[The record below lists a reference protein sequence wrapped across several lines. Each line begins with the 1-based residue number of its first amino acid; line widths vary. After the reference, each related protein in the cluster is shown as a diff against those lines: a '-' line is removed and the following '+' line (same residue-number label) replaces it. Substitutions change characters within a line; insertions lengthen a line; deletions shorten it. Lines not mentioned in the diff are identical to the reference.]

1 MSEPR
6 VTTLRNQMGSLP
18 VTAAPFELP
27 QLMLRDEHRLRRR
40 VDGANKIRDEAKRRA
55 ALEQIDDEVL
65 AAQAKLAAR
74 VAAVPRISYPEELPV
89 SQRRQDILDVIRDNQ
104 VVIVAGETGSGK
116 TTQLPKICLELGRG
130 VRGVIGHTQPRR
142 IAART
147 VAERVAEELHT
158 ELGQVVGYKV
168 RFTDQVGDETLVK
181 LMTDGIL
188 LAEIQSD
195 RLLSRYDT
203 LIIDEAHER
212 SLNIDFIMG
221 YVKQLL
227 PRRPDLKVIITSAT
241 IDPERFSR
249 HFGDAPIVEVSGRTY
264 PVETRYRPIID
275 PEDPDADP
283 DRDQVQAILDA
294 VDELQAEGPGD
305 ILVFLS
311 GEREIRD
318 TADALSKQDLRNT
331 EILPLYARLSV
342 GEQHRVFQR
351 HTGRRVVLSTNVAE
365 TSLTV
370 PGIKYVIDPGNAR
383 ISRYSHR
390 LKVQRLPIEAIS
402 QASANQRKGRCGR
415 VSEGICIRLYS
426 EEDFESRPEFTDP
439 EILRTNLASVILQ
452 MIAAGLGDIAAFPFI
467 DPPDRRNINDGIGL
481 LQELG
486 ALEKDK
492 LTAIGRRLAQ
502 LPVDPR
508 LARMVV
514 AAEENGCVREVM
526 VIAAALSI
534 QDPRE
539 RPTEQQEQAQQQH
552 ARFRDPDSD
561 FISFLNLWNYL
572 REQQKELSS
581 NQFRKMCRAEFL
593 NYLRV
598 REWQDIYA
606 QLRQVVKGQGVSLN
620 GGEIDTRGI
629 HVSLLTGLL
638 SHLGM
643 KDVVTKGV
651 PRKGPSEY
659 LGARGAKFAI
669 FPGSALSRQQPQW
682 VMAAELVETS
692 RLWARV
698 VAKIEPEW
706 AEKLGAHLVK
716 RNYSEPHWEAK
727 QGAVIATEKVTL
739 YGLPIVAARRINYGR
754 IDPEVSRELFI
765 RHALVE
771 GEWRTSHQ
779 FFHHNR
785 KLLDDVEKLEDRV
798 RRRNIKVDD
807 ETLFDFY
814 DKRVGAEVVSVRHFD
829 TWWKKTRREDPELL
843 TFDPDMLINSHADG
857 VTAADYPDHWT
868 QGGVELPLTYRFEPG
883 QRADGVT
890 VRVPLPVLG
899 QVDGDGLAWQ
909 IPGLRLELVTSLIK
923 SLPKQIRRNFVPAPT
938 FAKAVVDRLGPN
950 DQHVLESVERELG
963 ALSGVTIP
971 REAWQLD
978 QVPDHLKTTFHVVDE
993 RDRTLAEGKNLA
1005 AIKEDL
1011 RATMRAALS
1020 AAPNDIERTGV
1031 TTWDFGTVPRTHR
1044 QAVAGYEVTTY
1055 PSLVDRGDHVDVK
1068 LLDSAAQQRAAM
1080 VLGTRRLLLL
1090 QLPSP
1095 VKMVVRSLTNDA
1107 KLTLSRNP
1115 HGGVPALLNDCIATA
1130 VDKLVADG
1138 GGPVFDQAGFE
1149 KLLARAR
1156 AGLNETVLD
1165 VVNRVR
1171 RVLNAAQDVERQ
1183 LAAAK
1188 FAPDASVK
1196 DIRAQLR
1203 GLVHADFAA
1212 EVGYQRLADVERYL
1226 KAIER
1231 RLEKLPENPQRDVQR
1246 TEEIAEINAE
1256 YRTLLDAVPP
1266 GEPVEKPLRTIGW
1279 MIQELRV
1286 SYFAQTLGTAYPVS
1300 EKRIYKAMDEL

>member
-1 MSEPR
+1 
-6 VTTLRNQMGSLP
+6 MGSPP
-18 VTAAPFELP
+18 VTAAHIELP

-40 VDGANKIRDEAKRRA
+40 VDGTRKIRDEAKRRA
-55 ALEQIDDEVL
+55 ALAQIDDEVL

-89 SQRRQDILDVIRDNQ
+89 SQRRQDILEVIRDSQ

-130 VRGVIGHTQPRR
+130 LRGVIGHTQPRR
-142 IAART
+142 LAART

-158 ELGQVVGYKV
+158 ELGKVVGYKV
-168 RFTDQVGDETLVK
+168 RFTDQVGDDTLVK

-195 RLLSRYDT
+195 RLLTRYDT

-212 SLNIDFIMG
+212 SLNIDFILG
-221 YVKQLL
+221 YLKQLL

-264 PVETRYRPIID
+264 PVETRYRPVID

-318 TADALSKQDLRNT
+318 TADALSKQDLPKLNGHST

-351 HTGRRVVLSTNVAE
+351 HSGRRVVLATNVAE

-390 LKVQRLPIEAIS
+390 LKVQRLPIEPVS

-426 EEDFESRPEFTDP
+426 EEDFESRPEFTDA

-486 ALEKDK
+486 ALDKDK
-492 LTAIGRRLAQ
+492 LTPIGRRLSQ

-539 RPTEQQEQAQQQH
+539 RPTEQQQQAQEQH
-552 ARFRDPDSD
+552 ARFRDNDSD
-561 FISFLNLWNYL
+561 FIGFLNLWNYL

-606 QLRQVVKGQGVSLN
+606 QLRQVVKAQGVSVN
-620 GGEIDTRGI
+620 GGDIDTKGI
-629 HVSLLTGLL
+629 HLSLLTGLL

-643 KDVVTKGV
+643 KDVVTKGA
-651 PRKGPSEY
+651 PRKGLTEY

-692 RLWARV
+692 RLWART

-716 RNYSEPHWEAK
+716 RSYSEPHWEAK

-754 IDPEVSRELFI
+754 IDPEVSRDLFI

-829 TWWKKTRREDPELL
+829 TWWKKTRREQPDLL
-843 TFDPDMLINSHADG
+843 TFDPDMLINESADG

-868 QGGVELPLTYRFEPG
+868 QGGVRLPLTYRFEPG
-883 QRADGVT
+883 RRDDGVT

-938 FAKAVVDRLGPN
+938 FAQAVVDRLGPD
-950 DQHVLESVERELG
+950 DQHVLESVERELR

-993 RDRTLAEGKNLA
+993 GDRTLAEGKDLA

-1031 TTWDFGTVPRTHR
+1031 TTWDFGTLPRTHR

-1068 LLDSAAQQRAAM
+1068 LLDSAAQQRASMA
-1080 VLGTRRLLLL
+1080 LGTRRLLLL

-1095 VKMVVRSLTNDA
+1095 VKLIVRSLSNDA

-1115 HGGVPALLNDCIATA
+1115 HGGVPALLNDCVATA

-1138 GGPVFDQAGFE
+1138 GGVVFDQAGYE

-1171 RVLNAAQDVERQ
+1171 RVLNAAQDVERA

-1188 FAPDASVK
+1188 FAPDASVA

-1203 GLVHADFAA
+1203 RLVHADFAA
-1212 EVGYQRLADVERYL
+1212 ETGYQRLPDVERYL

-1246 TEEIAEINAE
+1246 TEEIAEITAE
-1256 YRTLLDAVPP
+1256 YRTLLDGVPP
-1266 GEPVEKPLRTIGW
+1266 GEPVEKPLRAIGW
-1279 MIQELRV
+1279 MIEELRV

>member
-1 MSEPR
+1 
-6 VTTLRNQMGSLP
+6 MGSLP

-843 TFDPDMLINSHADG
+843 TFDPDMLINDSADG

-1149 KLLARAR
+1149 KLLVRAR
-1156 AGLNETVLD
+1156 SGLNETVLD

-1188 FAPDASVK
+1188 FAPDASVR

-1212 EVGYQRLADVERYL
+1212 EVGFQRLADVERYL

-1246 TEEIAEINAE
+1246 TAEIAEINAE

>member
-1 MSEPR
+1 M
-6 VTTLRNQMGSLP
+6 
-18 VTAAPFELP
+18 TAAPFELP

-843 TFDPDMLINSHADG
+843 TFDPDMLINDSADG

-1149 KLLARAR
+1149 KLLVRAR
-1156 AGLNETVLD
+1156 SGLNETVLD

-1188 FAPDASVK
+1188 FAPDASVR

-1212 EVGYQRLADVERYL
+1212 EVGFQRLADVERYL

-1246 TEEIAEINAE
+1246 TAEIAEINAE

>member
-1 MSEPR
+1 
-6 VTTLRNQMGSLP
+6 MGSPP
-18 VTAAPFELP
+18 VTAAHIELP

-40 VDGANKIRDEAKRRA
+40 IDGTRKIRDEAKRRA
-55 ALEQIDDEVL
+55 ALAQIDDEVL

-74 VAAVPRISYPEELPV
+74 VAAVPRIDYPAELPV

-130 VRGVIGHTQPRR
+130 LRGVIGHTQPRR

-147 VAERVAEELHT
+147 VAERVAEELRT
-158 ELGQVVGYKV
+158 ELGKVVGYKV
-168 RFTDQVGDETLVK
+168 RFTDQVGDDTLVK

-188 LAEIQSD
+188 LAEIQND

-212 SLNIDFIMG
+212 SLNIDFILG
-221 YVKQLL
+221 YLRQLL

-264 PVETRYRPIID
+264 PVETRYRPVID

-351 HTGRRVVLSTNVAE
+351 HTGRRVVLATNVAE

-390 LKVQRLPIEAIS
+390 LKVQRLPIEPIS

-426 EEDFESRPEFTDP
+426 EEDFESRPEFTDA

-486 ALEKDK
+486 ALDKDK
-492 LTAIGRRLAQ
+492 LTPIGRRLSQ

-552 ARFRDPDSD
+552 ARFRDNDSD

-606 QLRQVVKGQGVSLN
+606 QLRQVVKGQGVSVN
-620 GGEIDTRGI
+620 GGDIDTKGI
-629 HVSLLTGLL
+629 HLSLLAGLL

-651 PRKGPSEY
+651 PRKGPTEY

-692 RLWARV
+692 RLWART

-727 QGAVIATEKVTL
+727 QGAVIAVEKVTL

-765 RHALVE
+765 RHALVD

-785 KLLDDVEKLEDRV
+785 KLLDDVEQLEDRV
-798 RRRNIKVDD
+798 RRRDIKVDD

-829 TWWKKTRREDPELL
+829 TWWKKTRREQPDLL
-843 TFDPDMLINSHADG
+843 TFDPDMLINDSADG
-857 VTAADYPDHWT
+857 VTPADYPDHWT

-883 QRADGVT
+883 RRDDGVT

-909 IPGLRLELVTSLIK
+909 IPGLRLELVTALIK

-950 DQHVLESVERELG
+950 DQHVLESVERELRT
-963 ALSGVTIP
+963 LSGVTIP

-993 RDRTLAEGKNLA
+993 QDKTLAEGKDLA

-1020 AAPNDIERTGV
+1020 AAPNDIERTNV
-1031 TTWDFGTVPRTHR
+1031 TTWDFGTLPRTHR
-1044 QAVAGYEVTTY
+1044 QAVTGYEVTTY

-1080 VLGTRRLLLL
+1080 ALGTRRLLLL

-1095 VKMVVRSLTNDA
+1095 VKLIVRSLSNDA

-1115 HGGVPALLNDCIATA
+1115 HGGVPALLDDCIATA

-1138 GGPVFDQAGFE
+1138 GGVVFDQAGFE
-1149 KLLARAR
+1149 KLLVRAR
-1156 AGLNETVLD
+1156 SGLNETVLD

-1171 RVLNAAQDVERQ
+1171 RVLNAAHAVERQ
-1183 LAAAK
+1183 LPAAK
-1188 FAPDASVK
+1188 FAPDASVA

-1203 GLVHADFAA
+1203 SLVHAGFAA
-1212 EVGYQRLADVERYL
+1212 ETGYQRLPDVERYL

-1246 TEEIAEINAE
+1246 TEEIAEITGE
-1256 YRTLLDAVPP
+1256 YRALLAAVPK
-1266 GEPVEKPLRTIGW
+1266 GEPVDKALRAIGW
-1279 MIQELRV
+1279 MIEELRV

>member
-1 MSEPR
+1 M
-6 VTTLRNQMGSLP
+6 
-18 VTAAPFELP
+18 TAAPFELP

>member
-1 MSEPR
+1 M
-6 VTTLRNQMGSLP
+6 
-18 VTAAPFELP
+18 TAAHIDLP

-40 VDGANKIRDEAKRRA
+40 IDGARKIRDEAKRRA
-55 ALEQIDDEVL
+55 ALDQIDDEVL

-142 IAART
+142 LAART
-147 VAERVAEELHT
+147 VAERVAEELRT

-168 RFTDQVGDETLVK
+168 RFTDQVGDQTLVK

-212 SLNIDFIMG
+212 SLNIDFILG

-264 PVETRYRPIID
+264 PVETRYRPVID

-283 DRDQVQAILDA
+283 DRDQVQAIADA
-294 VDELQAEGPGD
+294 VDELCAEGPGD

-318 TADALSKQDLRNT
+318 TADALSKQDRRNT
-331 EILPLYARLSV
+331 EILPLYARLSF

-351 HTGRRVVLSTNVAE
+351 HTGRRIVLSTNVAE

-390 LKVQRLPIEAIS
+390 LKVQRLPIEPIS

-426 EEDFESRPEFTDP
+426 EEDFESRPEFTDA

-486 ALEKDK
+486 ALDKDK
-492 LTAIGRRLAQ
+492 LTPIGRRLSQ

-598 REWQDIYA
+598 REWQDIYS
-606 QLRQVVKGQGVSLN
+606 QLRQVVKGQGVSVN
-620 GGEIDTRGI
+620 GGELDTKGI
-629 HVSLLTGLL
+629 HLSLLAGLL

-651 PRKGPSEY
+651 VTTGSGRRGPTEY

-669 FPGSALSRQQPQW
+669 FPGSTLSRQQPQW

-692 RLWARV
+692 RLWART

-765 RHALVE
+765 RHALVD
-771 GEWRTSHQ
+771 GEWRTNHQ

-785 KLLDDVEKLEDRV
+785 KLLDDVDKLEDRV

-829 TWWKKTRREDPELL
+829 TWWKKTRREQPDLL
-843 TFDPDMLINSHADG
+843 TFDPEMLVNESAGGI
-857 VTAADYPDHWT
+857 TEADYPDHWT
-868 QGGVELPLTYRFEPG
+868 QGGVQLPLTYRFEPG
-883 QRADGVT
+883 RRDDGVT

-938 FAKAVVDRLGPN
+938 FAQAVVDRIGAD
-950 DQHVLESVERELG
+950 DQHVLEAVERELRT
-963 ALSGVTIP
+963 LSGVDIP

-978 QVPDHLKTTFHVVDE
+978 QVPEHLKTTFHVVDE

-1031 TTWDFGTVPRTHR
+1031 TTWDFGTLPRSHR
-1044 QAVAGYEVTTY
+1044 QAVTGYEVTTY
-1055 PSLVDRGDHVDVK
+1055 PSLVDRGDHVDIK

-1095 VKMVVRSLTNDA
+1095 VKLIVRSLSNDA

-1115 HGGVPALLNDCIATA
+1115 HGGVPALLADCVATA

-1138 GGPVFDQAGFE
+1138 GGPAFDQAGFE
-1149 KLLARAR
+1149 KLLVRAR
-1156 AGLNETVLD
+1156 QGLNETALD
-1165 VVNRVR
+1165 VVNQVR
-1171 RVLNAAQDVERQ
+1171 RVLNEAQAAERQ

-1188 FAPDASVK
+1188 FAPDASVA
-1196 DIRAQLR
+1196 DIRAQIR

-1212 EVGYQRLADVERYL
+1212 EFGYQRLSDVERYL
-1226 KAIER
+1226 KAIQR
-1231 RLEKLPENPQRDVQR
+1231 RLDKLPENPQRDVQR
-1246 TEEIAEINAE
+1246 TEEIAEITAE
-1256 YRTLLDAVPP
+1256 YRALLAAVPP

>member
-1 MSEPR
+1 
-6 VTTLRNQMGSLP
+6 
-18 VTAAPFELP
+18 
-27 QLMLRDEHRLRRR
+27 
-40 VDGANKIRDEAKRRA
+40 
-55 ALEQIDDEVL
+55 
-65 AAQAKLAAR
+65 
-74 VAAVPRISYPEELPV
+74 
-89 SQRRQDILDVIRDNQ
+89 
-104 VVIVAGETGSGK
+104 
-116 TTQLPKICLELGRG
+116 
-130 VRGVIGHTQPRR
+130 
-142 IAART
+142 
-147 VAERVAEELHT
+147 
-158 ELGQVVGYKV
+158 
-168 RFTDQVGDETLVK
+168 
-181 LMTDGIL
+181 
-188 LAEIQSD
+188 
-195 RLLSRYDT
+195 
-203 LIIDEAHER
+203 
-212 SLNIDFIMG
+212 
-221 YVKQLL
+221 
-227 PRRPDLKVIITSAT
+227 
-241 IDPERFSR
+241 
-249 HFGDAPIVEVSGRTY
+249 
-264 PVETRYRPIID
+264 
-275 PEDPDADP
+275 
-283 DRDQVQAILDA
+283 VQAIVDA

-351 HTGRRVVLSTNVAE
+351 HTGRRVVLATNVAE

-390 LKVQRLPIEAIS
+390 LKVQRLPIEPIS

-426 EEDFESRPEFTDP
+426 EEDFESRPEFTDA

-467 DPPDRRNINDGIGL
+467 DPPDRRNINDGVGL

-486 ALEKDK
+486 ALDKDK
-492 LTAIGRRLAQ
+492 LTPIGRRLSQ

-514 AAEENGCVREVM
+514 AAEEYGCVREVM

-539 RPTEQQEQAQQQH
+539 RPAEQQEQAQQQH
-552 ARFRDPDSD
+552 ARFRDPGSD
-561 FISFLNLWNYL
+561 FIGFLNLWNYL

-606 QLRQVVKGQGVSLN
+606 QLRQVVKGQGVSVN
-620 GGEIDTRGI
+620 GGEIDTKGI
-629 HVSLLTGLL
+629 HLSLLTGLL

-643 KDVVTKGV
+643 KDVITKGV
-651 PRKGPSEY
+651 PRKGPTEY

-692 RLWARV
+692 RLWART

-727 QGAVIATEKVTL
+727 QGAVIAVEKVTL

-765 RHALVE
+765 RHALVD

-785 KLLDDVEKLEDRV
+785 QLLDDVEKLEDRV
-798 RRRNIKVDD
+798 RRRDIKVDD

-829 TWWKKTRREDPELL
+829 TWWKKTRREQPDLL
-843 TFDPDMLINSHADG
+843 TFDPDMLVNDSAGGITEADF
-857 VTAADYPDHWT
+857 PDHWT
-868 QGGVELPLTYRFEPG
+868 QGGVQLPLTYRFEPG
-883 QRADGVT
+883 RRDDGVT

-899 QVDGDGLAWQ
+899 EVDGDGLAWQ

-950 DQHVLESVERELG
+950 DQHVLESVERELRT
-963 ALSGVTIP
+963 LSGVTIP

-993 RDRTLAEGKNLA
+993 QDKTLAEGKNLA

-1020 AAPNDIERTGV
+1020 AAPNDIERTGLK
-1031 TTWDFGTVPRTHR
+1031 TWDFGTVPRTHR

-1068 LLDSAAQQRAAM
+1068 LLDSAGQQRAAM
-1080 VLGTRRLLLL
+1080 ALGTRRLLLL

-1095 VKMVVRSLTNDA
+1095 VKLIVRSLSNDA

-1115 HGGVPALLNDCIATA
+1115 HGGVPALLADCVAAA

-1138 GGPVFDQAGFE
+1138 GGPAFDQAGFE
-1149 KLLARAR
+1149 KLLVRAR
-1156 AGLNETVLD
+1156 QGLNETVLD

-1171 RVLNAAQDVERQ
+1171 RVLNEAHAAERQ

-1188 FAPDASVK
+1188 FAPDASVA
-1196 DIRAQLR
+1196 DIRAQIKA
-1203 GLVHADFAA
+1203 LVHADFAA
-1212 EVGYQRLADVERYL
+1212 ETGYQRLPDVERYL
-1226 KAIER
+1226 KAIQH
-1231 RLEKLPENPQRDVQR
+1231 RLDKLPQNPQRDVQR
-1246 TEEIAEINAE
+1246 TEEIAEITAE
-1256 YRTLLDAVPP
+1256 YRALLAAVPP

>member
-1 MSEPR
+1 
-6 VTTLRNQMGSLP
+6 MGSLP
-18 VTAAPFELP
+18 VTAAHIDLP

-40 VDGANKIRDEAKRRA
+40 VDGTRKIRDEAKRRA
-55 ALEQIDDEVL
+55 ALARIDAEVL

-74 VAAVPRISYPEELPV
+74 VAAVPRISYPESLPV
-89 SQRRQDILDVIRDNQ
+89 SQRKDDIAEVIRDNQ

-130 VRGVIGHTQPRR
+130 LRGVIGHTQPRR
-142 IAART
+142 LAART
-147 VAERVAEELHT
+147 VAERVAEELGT
-158 ELGQVVGYKV
+158 ELGKVVGYKV
-168 RFTDQVGDETLVK
+168 RFTDQVSDDTLVK

-188 LAEIQSD
+188 LAEIQND

-221 YVKQLL
+221 YLKRLL

-264 PVETRYRPIID
+264 PVEVRYRPVVD

-283 DRDQVQAILDA
+283 DRDQVRAISDA
-294 VDELQAEGPGD
+294 VDELCEEGPGD

-318 TADALSKQDLRNT
+318 TADALSKQDLRNV
-331 EILPLYARLSV
+331 EILPLYARLSF

-351 HTGRRVVLSTNVAE
+351 HTGRRIVLATNVAE

-390 LKVQRLPIEAIS
+390 LKVQRLPIEPIS

-415 VSEGICIRLYS
+415 VSEGICVRLYS
-426 EEDFESRPEFTDP
+426 EDDFLSRPEFTDA

-452 MIAAGLGDIAAFPFI
+452 MTAAGLGDVAAFPFI
-467 DPPDRRNINDGIGL
+467 DPPDRRNIADGIGL

-486 ALEKDK
+486 ALSNGK
-492 LTAIGRRLAQ
+492 LTQIGRRLAQ

-514 AAEENGCVREVM
+514 AAEEQGCVREVM

-539 RPTEQQEQAQQQH
+539 RPTEQQRAATEKH
-552 ARFRDPDSD
+552 SRFTDPTSD
-561 FISFLNLWNYL
+561 FLAYLNLWNYL
-572 REQQKELSS
+572 REQQQELSS

-606 QLRQVVKGQGVSLN
+606 QLRQVVKARGVSLN
-620 GGEIDTRGI
+620 GGEIATLGI
-629 HVSLLTGLL
+629 HLSLLTGLL

-643 KDVVTKGV
+643 KDVLAKGA
-651 PRKGPSEY
+651 PRKGPTEY
-659 LGARGAKFAI
+659 LGARGAKFVI
-669 FPGSALSRQQPQW
+669 FPGSGLSKAQPQW

-706 AEKLGAHLVK
+706 AEKLGEHLVK
-716 RNYSEPHWEAK
+716 RNYSEPHWEQR
-727 QGAVIATEKVTL
+727 QGAVIAVEKVTL
-739 YGLPIVAARRINYGR
+739 YGLPIVTDRRVNYGR
-754 IDPEVSRELFI
+754 VDPELCRELFI

-771 GEWRTSHQ
+771 GEWRTNHQ

-785 KLLDDVEKLEDRV
+785 KLLADVEKLEDRA
-798 RRRNIKVDD
+798 RRRDIKVDD

-814 DKRVGAEVVSVRHFD
+814 DKRIGAEVVSVRHFD
-829 TWWKKTRREDPELL
+829 TWWKKARGDNPDLL
-843 TFDPDMLINSHADG
+843 TFDPDLLVNDG
-857 VTAADYPDHWT
+857 AGGITEADYPDHWE
-868 QGGVELPLTYRFEPG
+868 QGGISLPLTYRFEPG
-883 QRADGVT
+883 QRTDGVT
-890 VRVPLPVLG
+890 VRVPLPVLAK
-899 QVDGDGLAWQ
+899 VDGDGLAWQ

-923 SLPKQIRRNFVPAPT
+923 SLPKQLRRNFVPAPA
-938 FAKAVVDRLGPN
+938 FAKAVVDRIGTD
-950 DQHVLESVERELG
+950 DQHVLDAVERELR

-978 QVPDHLKTTFHVVDE
+978 QVPEHLKTTFHVVD
-993 RDRTLAEGKNLA
+993 DGDKTLARGKDLA
-1005 AIKEDL
+1005 AIKENL

-1031 TTWDFGTVPRTHR
+1031 KAWDFGALPKSHR
-1044 QAVAGYEVTTY
+1044 QAVTGYEVTAY
-1055 PSLVDRGDHVDVK
+1055 PSLVDRQDHVDVK
-1068 LLDSAAQQRAAM
+1068 LLDSAARQRVAM
-1080 VLGTRRLLLL
+1080 KLGTRRLLLL
-1090 QLPSP
+1090 ALPSP
-1095 VKMVVRSLTNDA
+1095 VKLIVRSLSNSA

-1115 HGGVPALLNDCIATA
+1115 HGGVPALLADCVAAA
-1130 VDKLVADG
+1130 VDKLVRDA
-1138 GGPVFDQAGFE
+1138 GGPVWDGESFA
-1149 KLLARAR
+1149 KLLTKVRTDF
-1156 AGLNETVLD
+1156 NETVLD
-1165 VVNRVR
+1165 VVERTR
-1171 RVLNAAQDVERQ
+1171 RVLDAAHAAENM
-1183 LAAAK
+1183 LAAAQ
-1188 FAPDASVK
+1188 FAPDTSVN
-1196 DIRAQLR
+1196 DIRAQLDD
-1203 GLVHADFAA
+1203 LVRPDFVADA
-1212 EVGYQRLADVERYL
+1212 GWRRLPDVERYL
-1226 KAIER
+1226 NAVRR
-1231 RLEKLPENPQRDVQR
+1231 RLDKLPENPARDVRR
-1246 TEEIAEINAE
+1246 TEDIWRVTAE
-1256 YRTLLDAVPP
+1256 YRQLLAAVPE
-1266 GEPVEKPLRTIGW
+1266 GEPVEPPLRAIGW

-1286 SYFAQTLGTAYPVS
+1286 SYFAQTLGTAYPIS
-1300 EKRIYKAMDEL
+1300 EKRVLKAMDEL